1 MSKVSGAVR
10 VVVPA
15 SSANLGSGFDS
26 AGLALSMFDEIE
38 ASFTAKQDQGHHL
51 IFDLTYVIC
60 NRYGDPLNDFL
71 ENCKF

>member
-38 ASFTAKQDQGHHL
+38 ASFH
-51 IFDLTYVIC
+51 
-60 NRYGDPLNDFL
+60 
-71 ENCKF
+71 